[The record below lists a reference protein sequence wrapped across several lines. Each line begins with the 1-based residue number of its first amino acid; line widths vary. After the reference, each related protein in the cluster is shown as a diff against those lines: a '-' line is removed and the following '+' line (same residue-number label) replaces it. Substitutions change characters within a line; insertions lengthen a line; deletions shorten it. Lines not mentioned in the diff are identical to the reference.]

1 MSARPAVDDVGE
13 RIAIG
18 FAEAERKRRAI
29 VPGAEVLEID
39 GLLLAFANVPDPPVN
54 SVLVLSEPS
63 DPVAAFRSAER
74 AFRERDRPI
83 GVDIA
88 VGRHPSVD
96 RAIREIGLT
105 RLFAWPGMA
114 VDVAELPRIMVPDG
128 IRVEPVTD
136 ERGAA
141 AIAHVEQRGF
151 DSEPEI
157 AERFYAAASYGV
169 EGGRS
174 FVAWEGEDPVGMAAA
189 YLHEGAIGIF
199 GVAVVPAARRRGIA
213 SALSGIA
220 ARALPADLAWLHT
233 DDPQARSV
241 YERLGFREVAQ
252 WEVWIRKEA

>member
-1 MSARPAVDDVGE
+1 MDVGE

-18 FAEAERKRRAI
+18 FAEAERTRRAN

-39 GLLLAFANVPDPPVN
+39 GLLLAFANVADPPVN
-54 SVLVLSEPS
+54 SVHVISEPA
-63 DPVAAFRSAER
+63 DPVAAFTAAEQ

-88 VGRHPSVD
+88 IGRHPSVD

-114 VDVAELPRIMVPDG
+114 VDVADLPEAALPEG

-141 AIAHVEQRGF
+141 AIALVEQVGF
-151 DSEPEI
+151 GSEPEI

-174 FVAWEGEDPVGMAAA
+174 FVAFDGDDPVGMVAA
-189 YLHEGAIGIF
+189 YLHESAIGIF

-213 SALSGIA
+213 SALSVIA
-220 ARALPADLAWLHT
+220 ARAFPADLAWLHT
-233 DDPQARSV
+233 DDAQARSV

-252 WEVWIRKEA
+252 WEVWIRSRR

>member
-1 MSARPAVDDVGE
+1 MDVQE

-18 FAEAERKRRAI
+18 FAEADRKRRAN
-29 VPGAEVLEID
+29 VNGAEVFEID

-54 SVLVLSEPS
+54 AVHVLSEPA
-63 DPVAAFRSAER
+63 DPVAAFTAAEH

-83 GVDIA
+83 GVDVA

-96 RAIREIGLT
+96 DAIREIGLT

-114 VDVAELPRIMVPDG
+114 VDVAALPEAVLPDG

-141 AIAHVEQRGF
+141 AVAHVEQVGF
-151 DSEPEI
+151 GSETEI
-157 AERFYAAASYGV
+157 AERFYAASSYPV

-174 FVAWEGEDPVGMAAA
+174 LVAWDGEDPVGMAAG

-213 SALSGIA
+213 SALSVMA
-220 ARALPADLAWLHT
+220 ARAFPADLAWLHT
-233 DDPQARSV
+233 DDAQARSV

-252 WEVWIRKEA
+252 WEVWIRRRA